1 MQIKFKVLCL
11 AMPMLFSA
19 WANANIQ
26 IYPLKGIFGLEQ
38 GCRTDPSKYEANGS
52 SIVCDFSQAI
62 DNDVIRKQAEQ
73 LFVQGLKQSFG
84 EKIVDTISQK
94 TKNRTYVAS
103 LEVLRA
109 SEYIV
114 KKDSTAEIFL
124 PVTLSLKL
132 TNVLSGEVIYSDSVT
147 LSQPIQVLTTEIDS
161 TATKTAIRQK
171 FQSTLLMLTQ
181 QVTQELMWV

>member
-1 MQIKFKVLCL
+1 MQIKLKALCL
-11 AMPMLFSA
+11 AMPMLVSA

-26 IYPLKGIFGLEQ
+26 IYPSKGIFGLEQ
-38 GCRTDPSKYEANGS
+38 PCRNDPSKYEANGS

-62 DNDVIRKQAEQ
+62 DNESIRKQVEQ
-73 LFVQGLKQSFG
+73 LFVQSLKQGFD
-84 EKIVDTISQK
+84 EQIVDTISQK
-94 TKNRTYVAS
+94 TKNRTYIAS

-132 TNVLSGEVIYSDSVT
+132 TNVLSGEVIYSDSKT
-147 LSQPIQVLTTEIDS
+147 LSQPIQVLATEIDS
-161 TATKTAIRQK
+161 SVTKTAIKQK
-171 FQSTLLMLTQ
+171 FQSTLLMLT
-181 QVTQELMWV
+181 